1 MLARFITAF
10 NEKARSQIFWK
21 SHKTRTN
28 TTCPTTNLTFDT
40 SVRIQIFIKSRYV
53 WNVNHLI
60 LNTRRAGKEKPLYFS
75 STFPTPGNSVSV
87 AQRQSHRIKSG
98 VRRITKRMYINNI
111 DHSRTP
117 GRNRG
122 QFCGN
127 ALGQHPAGEIRGLET
142 HFVYPTIHTLLPT
155 HNAPG
160 VLFAGPAGFPQPWMD
175 ITQWHFPWR
184 LIGSQQPTW
193 PLWNEWLFQRKLSRF
208 GFWAQRRLSRLGSGS
223 AGGFACIL
231 TSWRLSKWQWAPFH
245 PSMGSSNAPPL
256 TPFLLS
262 FDFTGFLPSWL
273 NPSILPAFHP
283 ICLSVL
289 SICPALPSLAIP
301 RLPAEWQIMSCD
313 RVPLWCLKG
322 VTTTFTP
329 VCSLQDHVEG
339 LESSIFTS
347 ATIGTI

>member
-223 AGGFACIL
+223 AGGFA
-231 TSWRLSKWQWAPFH
+231 SWRLSKWQWAPFH
-245 PSMGSSNAPPL
+245 PSMGSSYPPL
-256 TPFLLS
+256 FLHFFCPLSLLASFLPDWIPLS
-262 FDFTGFLPSWL
+262 FLPF
-273 NPSILPAFHP
+273 I
-283 ICLSVL
+283 LSVFL
-289 SICPALPSLAIP
+289 SFPFALPSLPWPFLGSRLNGKLCHAIVFP
-301 RLPAEWQIMSCD
+301 S
-313 RVPLWCLKG
+313 G
-322 VTTTFTP
+322 V
-329 VCSLQDHVEG
+329 
-339 LESSIFTS
+339 
-347 ATIGTI
+347 